1 MVVGYAPILY
11 DCTNIVT
18 SIIITTYLPWKCHV
32 GQSQPQVYFLS
43 EKPSTFDLYYT
54 YNINKSLCYGTYQD
68 LGHVSHFRNMSLGEF
83 HSAYLHNVLYI
94 VVSCKLFC
102 CIFDYFAMFKA
113 L

>member
-1 MVVGYAPILY
+1 MVVGYVPILY

-18 SIIITTYLPWKCHV
+18 STIITTYLPWKCHV

-68 LGHVSHFRNMSLGEF
+68 LGHVSHFKNMCLGEF
-83 HSAYLHNVLYI
+83 HSAYLQYI